1 MWWSHFWLGAWSLQ
15 LQSKA
20 ATRCGCS
27 ITQSPWVILW
37 SRANPHWIWSIC
49 KISLGYVKPLRP
61 RGLFATC
68 HSLIY
73 SGESSHPPVSSL
85 RARPQSHASAHTKV
99 ISKKELI
106 GKRAIS
112 NHNWLLSIINV
123 FFLCFWA
130 CAPVGPGP
138 QWQNCLF
145 PVGGFPSALKAL
157 SVLGELMLPFP
168 HRKKHISFFPCDAN
182 NLEKGPALGKL

>member
-1 MWWSHFWLGAWSLQ
+1 MWRSHFWVGAWSLQ

-49 KISLGYVKPLRP
+49 KTSLGYVKPLRP
-61 RGLFATC
+61 WGLFATC

-73 SGESSHPPVSSL
+73 SDEISHPPVNSL
-85 RARPQSHASAHTKV
+85 RARPQSHSSAHTKV
-99 ISKKELI
+99 VSKKELI

-112 NHNWLLSIINV
+112 NHNWLINIIS
-123 FFLCFWA
+123 
-130 CAPVGPGP
+130 
-138 QWQNCLF
+138 LF
-145 PVGGFPSALKAL
+145 PLLLGMCSCGPWATMAGLFVSSGWVSFCPQGPVCVGWANAAL
-157 SVLGELMLPFP
+157 ST
-168 HRKKHISFFPCDAN
+168 
-182 NLEKGPALGKL
+182 